1 MTNQTRPADPIPW
14 DLVRHV
20 AATTGLPEATA
31 ARVVADVTAYFG
43 ETVEEFVRR
52 RHEEL
57 RRAQSELAQAHDLF
71 QDLYDFA
78 PVGYLTFDAHGTI
91 LEVNLTAA
99 KMLECRW
106 LKPQLVGQFEFVEW
120 TSDGHLRHKFVGLR
134 EDKKAKDV
142 WRE

>member
-1 MTNQTRPADPIPW
+1 MTNQTRPADPIPR

-57 RRAQSELAQAHDLF
+57 RRHQRKNDEIWPAIAAELATRRFAAPDL
-71 QDLYDFA
+71 
-78 PVGYLTFDAHGTI
+78 T
-91 LEVNLTAA
+91 E
-99 KMLECRW
+99 R
-106 LKPQLVGQFEFVEW
+106 QLRRIKYG
-120 TSDGHLRHKFVGLR
+120 
-134 EDKKAKDV
+134 
-142 WRE
+142 